1 MDAIQDAMRRYHTPG
16 VAVGVL
22 REGHADE
29 ITTYGVTSV
38 DNPLPVQ
45 PNTLFQIGSI
55 TKTITATAV
64 MRLVEQGRLDLEAP
78 VRRYL
83 PELRLADEDVAQR
96 VTLRHLL
103 THTAGFV
110 GDDFT
115 DTGNGDD
122 AVARYVANVAELPQ
136 ETPLGSLFTYC
147 NAGFVVVGRVIEA
160 VTGQQY
166 EQAARDLVL
175 EPLGMSQSFF
185 WPTDVMT
192 RRFVVGHISPFDDAG
207 EITVARPWAL
217 ARAANP
223 AGGLTSCVPDLLR
236 YARVLLGQG
245 PPGFL
250 SRASVQLMQ
259 TPLAPAGNF
268 ADSVGVAWMLRTIG
282 QTTIVEHSGGTL
294 GQQTALRVVPERE
307 FALVVLTNASR
318 GAELHGWLGAALL
331 RKHLDLAAPDRV
343 PIDVPSE
350 QLAEYVGRYESWLV
364 GIEVTVEPEG
374 RRLVIQVHP
383 KGGFPTKGSP
393 PGPTPP
399 PAPFAIWSDDR
410 IVGLEAPFK
419 GAAAEFVRDDERRI
433 AWLRFGGR
441 LARRAALSS

>member
-1 MDAIQDAMRRYHTPG
+1 MTGMDAIQDAMRRYHTPG

-22 REGHADE
+22 RDGHDE
-29 ITTYGVTSV
+29 ITTFGVTSI

-45 PNTLFQIGSI
+45 ANTLFQIGSI
-55 TKTITATAV
+55 TKTVTATAV
-64 MRLVEQGRLDLEAP
+64 VRLVEQGRLELEAP

-83 PELRLADEDVAQR
+83 PELRLADEGVAEQ

-103 THTAGFV
+103 THTGGFV

-115 DTGNGDD
+115 DTGSGDD
-122 AVARYVANVAELPQ
+122 AVARYVANLAELPQ
-136 ETPLGSLFTYC
+136 VSPLGALFSYC
-147 NAGFVVVGRVIEA
+147 NSGFVIVGRVIEV
-160 VTGQQY
+160 VTGQPY
-166 EQAARDLVL
+166 ERAAQDLVL
-175 EPLGMSQSFF
+175 GPLGMSQSFF

-207 EITVARPWAL
+207 EIKVARPWAL

-236 YARVLLGQG
+236 YARFLIGQG

-250 SRASVQLMQ
+250 SRESLQVMQ
-259 TPLAPAGNF
+259 SPLAPAGNF
-268 ADSVGVAWMLRTIG
+268 ADSVGVAWMLSTIG

-294 GQQTALRVVPERE
+294 GQQTVLRVVPERD

-318 GAELHGWLGAALL
+318 GSELHGWLSAALL
-331 RKHLDLAAPDRV
+331 RKHLDLVRPDRV
-343 PIDVPSE
+343 PLDVTADD
-350 QLAEYVGRYESWLV
+350 LDEYEGQYESWMTSL
-364 GIEVTVEPEG
+364 EVSVDRDA
-374 RRLVIQVHP
+374 RRLVLQPRP

-399 PAPFAIWSDDR
+399 PTPFALWSADR
-410 IVGLEAPFK
+410 IVGLEPPFK
-419 GAAAEFVRDDERRI
+419 GAAAEFVRDEHGQI

-441 LARRAALSS
+441 LARRQ